1 MKRHQPICL
10 ILLYISV
17 SFDVF
22 AQETDTIT
30 NKPANFYFEKLDHY
44 FTLKLS
50 HSNDTEKFYY
60 QTVDNELI
68 ISPNVKS
75 ESRFHVSY
83 KYISFSIKYV
93 AEFLPG
99 NDDDAQRGETKS
111 GGFGLSLNFNRW
123 LQELS
128 YGKTKG
134 YYIEN
139 TPDYIPGWQ
148 QGDPYILFP
157 DMVYKNFQG
166 VTGYKFNPNFSFN
179 AIATQSERQLKSAG
193 SFVPQILYR
202 YYIIDDGQEVTEFI
216 TSQKSN
222 DFELVVGAGYY
233 YTLVLKK
240 DFYISVGVTPGV
252 GYLWSKVVTRFPDEE
267 IETSQNN
274 LLIRIDGRAGAGY
287 NGKKF
292 HAGIYSKFSGSS
304 YTQKESSITT
314 EDSRVVLQAFVGYR
328 FNAPNWLKKSVQ
340 TIEESTGLEKIL

>member
-1 MKRHQPICL
+1 MKRYQPICF

-22 AQETDTIT
+22 AQETDTT
-30 NKPANFYFEKLDHY
+30 ANKPSNIYFEKLDHY

-50 HSNDTEKFYY
+50 QSNDTEKFSI

-75 ESRFHVSY
+75 ESHVHVSY

-128 YGKTKG
+128 YGKTTG

-139 TPDYIPGWQ
+139 TSDYIPGWQ
-148 QGDPYILFP
+148 QGDPYILIP
-157 DMVYKNFQG
+157 DLVYKNFQG
-166 VTGYKFNPNFSFN
+166 LTGYKFNPNFSFN
-179 AIATQSERQLKSAG
+179 AISTQSERQLKSAG
-193 SFVPQILYR
+193 SFVPHILYR
-202 YYIIDDGQEVTEFI
+202 YYIIDDEQEVTESRS
-216 TSQKSN
+216 TQKSN
-222 DFELVVGAGYY
+222 NFELVVGAGYY

-240 DFYISVGVTPGV
+240 DFYISFGITPGA
-252 GYLWSKVVTRFPDEE
+252 GYLRSKIVTRFPNEE
-267 IETSQNN
+267 FETSQDN

-292 HAGIYSKFSGSS
+292 YAGIYSKLSGSF
-304 YTQKESSITT
+304 YTQ
-314 EDSRVVLQAFVGYR
+314 EDSSVTNEDSKVVFQAFVGYR
-328 FNAPNWLKKSVQ
+328 FNAPNWLKKTVR
-340 TIEESTGLEKIL
+340 TIEESTGLDKIL